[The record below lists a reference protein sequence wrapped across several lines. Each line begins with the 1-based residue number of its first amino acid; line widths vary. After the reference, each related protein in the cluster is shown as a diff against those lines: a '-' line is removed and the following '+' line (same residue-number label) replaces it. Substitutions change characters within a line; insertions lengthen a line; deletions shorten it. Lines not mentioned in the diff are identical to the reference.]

1 MQLSCER
8 SLSLEIIAPRNKW
21 ILAYLKT
28 FLRVYGDKERTAEG
42 SLLLLFLNEV
52 SQVLCLVGRH
62 SLTFQVCLG
71 ELDSCPSPCAVLE
84 VPGLSVSHYLPLLRH
99 CGFPPGQCVSEC
111 ARRSMEMLLLLLRAG
126 SWSRG
131 ELQ

>member
-71 ELDSCPSPCAVLE
+71 ELDSCPSPCAVLQA
-84 VPGLSVSHYLPLLRH
+84 PGFECEPLSASVMSLWIPTRAVCVRMCKTKHGDAPLAAQSRL
-99 CGFPPGQCVSEC
+99 
-111 ARRSMEMLLLLLRAG
+111 MEQG
-126 SWSRG
+126 
-131 ELQ
+131 